1 MTQVTQKMKQQGH
14 VILISE
20 DPLIL
25 RGKNYC
31 GIRFLQDTNVIGLSG
46 YIGTRRTSNSID
58 EL

>member
-1 MTQVTQKMKQQGH
+1 MTQVTEKMIQLGH

-20 DPLIL
+20 DPLIFQ
-25 RGKNYC
+25 GKTSC
-31 GIRFLQDTNVIGLSG
+31 GIRFLRDTNVIGLSG